1 MIGFIIIITILS
13 LSIFSLY
20 IGNKIKNIILDKFPN
35 EYMLL
40 SNIEGDDKTISP
52 KEALLIKILWKRKY
66 ISLNNKEVTFL
77 CNILLT
83 AIISQLFIA
92 ISFILYMTLGIF
104 INAT

>member
-1 MIGFIIIITILS
+1 MIGFIFIITILS
-13 LSIFSLY
+13 ISIFALY
-20 IGNKIKNIILDKFPN
+20 IGSKIKNLIIEKFPN

-40 SNIEGDDKTISP
+40 SNTEENDTTISP
-52 KEALLIKILWKRKY
+52 KEALLIKLLWKRKY

-92 ISFILYMTLGIF
+92 VTFILYMMLGIF
-104 INAT
+104 